1 MTLTLALT
9 INGRPQT
16 LELDAG
22 TLLIEALRDHLHL
35 TGAKCGCDDSSCGAC
50 TVLVNGSPA
59 LSCTLLAAA
68 CGGAAVTTIEGI
80 GADGRLTALQRAFG
94 RMGGAQC
101 GFCTPGMVL
110 AAKALLDQNPDPSDA
125 EIRSALSGN
134 ICRCTG
140 YVQIVAAVRAA
151 LATVQKSTSE
161 EAPLF
166 RLGAYSRHD

>member
-1 MTLTLALT
+1 MRLSLTVNGEPRALDLDPATLL
-9 INGRPQT
+9 
-16 LELDAG
+16 LEL
-22 TLLIEALRDHLHL
+22 LRDHLHL

-50 TVLVNGSPA
+50 TVLVNAAPA

-68 CGGAAVTTIEGI
+68 CQCASVTTIEGI
-80 GADGRLTALQRAFG
+80 GGSGPGRARQGAGSDARLSALQREFG

-110 AAKALLDQNPDPSDA
+110 AAKALLDENPDPSDE

-140 YVQIVAAVRAA
+140 YVQIVASVRAA
-151 LATVQKSTSE
+151 LAASTGNR
-161 EAPLF
+161 P
-166 RLGAYSRHD
+166 

>member
-1 MTLTLALT
+1 MKLSLMV
-9 INGRPQT
+9 NGEPRA
-16 LELDAG
+16 LELDPA
-22 TLLIEALRDHLHL
+22 TLLIELLRDHLQL

-50 TVLVNGSPA
+50 TVLVNAAPA

-68 CGGAAVTTIEGI
+68 CQGAAVTTIEGLGRPGGGPASE
-80 GADGRLTALQRAFG
+80 GAGNDARLTALQREFG

-110 AAKALLDQNPDPSDA
+110 AAKALLDENPEPSDA

-140 YVQIVAAVRAA
+140 YVQIVASVRAA
-151 LATVQKSTSE
+151 LASSH
-161 EAPLF
+161 AP
-166 RLGAYSRHD
+166 RP